1 VFVYTAENVEG
12 THMTAIV
19 ELGDGLKV
27 SALGFG
33 GMSLTDV
40 YGAVTDDD
48 ALRTLNQAVD
58 SGVTFIDTANGYGD
72 GRSETTIGKLL
83 KTRRDEVQL
92 ATKFGIVKQGGVGQR
107 GVRGDRDYIR
117 EQVELSLGRL
127 GTDRIDL
134 YYQHRVDPIVPIEET
149 VGALKELIDE
159 GKVLHIGLSEATGD
173 EIRRAAG
180 VHPIAAIQSE
190 WSVVSRDVE
199 RFVVPSAKE
208 HGVGFVSYSTLGR
221 KWLTGLLNYD
231 DLVDGDVRLKISRY
245 TPTNLAYNQP
255 ILDEFLQIANDA
267 GVSGA
272 QLALAWFYNKG
283 RQLGVQ
289 AVSIPGS
296 RFPERVAENLAAV
309 EVELS
314 TEQIE
319 RLDTLADQVRGHR
332 SAQPQLVSSARE

>member
-1 VFVYTAENVEG
+1 
-12 THMTAIV
+12 MTTSV

-48 ALRTLNQAVD
+48 ALRTLTHAVD

-92 ATKFGIVKQGGVGQR
+92 ATKFGIVKQGGAGQR
-107 GVRGDRDYIR
+107 GVRGDREYVR
-117 EQVELSLGRL
+117 QQVELSLARL

-134 YYQHRVDPIVPIEET
+134 YYQHRVDPLVPIEET
-149 VGALKELIDE
+149 VGAVKELIEE

-173 EIRRAAG
+173 EIRRAVS

-199 RFVVPSAKE
+199 RFVVPAARE

-221 KWLTGLLNYD
+221 KWLTGLLDYD
-231 DLVDGDVRLKISRY
+231 ELVEGDVRLKITRY

-255 ILDEFLQIANDA
+255 ILDEFLQIAKEA
-267 GVSGA
+267 SVTGA
-272 QLALAWFYNKG
+272 QLALAWFYDKG
-283 RQLGVQ
+283 RRLGIPV
-289 AVSIPGS
+289 VSIPGS
-296 RFPERVAENLAAV
+296 RFPERVTEDLAGVAA
-309 EVELS
+309 ELS
-314 TEQIE
+314 DEQVA
-319 RLDTLADQVRGHR
+319 RLDTLAEKIRGHR

>member
-1 VFVYTAENVEG
+1 
-12 THMTAIV
+12 MTAIV

-159 GKVLHIGLSEATGD
+159 GKVLHIGLSEATGGD
-173 EIRRAAG
+173 PPGRRRASDRG
-180 VHPIAAIQSE
+180 H
-190 WSVVSRDVE
+190 SVGVE
-199 RFVVPSAKE
+199 RRIPRCRAFRRA
-208 HGVGFVSYSTLGR
+208 VGERTR
-221 KWLTGLLNYD
+221 R
-231 DLVDGDVRLKISRY
+231 RLCVLFDARPQMADRPAELRRPRRRRCAAQDFALH
-245 TPTNLAYNQP
+245 PTSLAYNQP

>member
-1 VFVYTAENVEG
+1 
-12 THMTAIV
+12 MTTV

-48 ALRTLNQAVD
+48 ALRTLTHAVD
-58 SGVTFIDTANGYGD
+58 SGVTFIDTANVYGN

-83 KTRRDEVQL
+83 KTRRDDVQL
-92 ATKFGIVKQGGVGQR
+92 ATKFGIVGQGGVGQR
-107 GVRGDRDYIR
+107 GVRGDREYVR
-117 EQVELSLGRL
+117 EQVELSLARL

-134 YYQHRVDPIVPIEET
+134 YYQHRVDPVVPIEET
-149 VGALKELIDE
+149 IGAVKELVEE

-173 EIRRAAG
+173 EIRRAVS

-199 RFVVPSAKE
+199 RFVVPAARE
-208 HGVGFVSYSTLGR
+208 HGLGFVSYSTLGR
-221 KWLTGLLNYD
+221 KWLAGLLDYN
-231 DLVDGDVRLKISRY
+231 DLVEGDVRLNISRY

-255 ILDEFLQIANDA
+255 ILEEFLQIADEV
-267 GVSGA
+267 GVTGA
-272 QLALAWFYNKG
+272 QLALAWFYTKG
-283 RQLGVQ
+283 REFDLPV
-289 AVSIPGS
+289 VSIPGS
-296 RFPERVAENLAAV
+296 RFAERVSENLAGV
-309 EVELS
+309 DVEL
-314 TEQIE
+314 TAQQVE
-319 RLDTLADQVRGHR
+319 RLDTLAARIRGHR